1 MLISIMRFL
10 IRQHNWKWFVEPLN
24 YSFTSCLSENLS
36 KFKIRERCCLKV
48 IMKMCAVFAH
58 HALKIDVKSK
68 SQCKSSITK
77 IPKRGEAR
85 RFLGPTKRGEARHHS
100 KFCHEAKRSDVGS
113 HRGDAK
119 RFHKNLPRFGLW
131 YRCLSTCQ
139 IRSEYRLVV
148 PHEREKRMKS
158 DE

>member
-1 MLISIMRFL
+1 MRFL

-85 RFLGPTKRGEARHHS
+85 RFLGPKKRGEARHHS
-100 KFCHEAKRSDVGS
+100 KFCNEAKRSDVGF